1 MNKKECR
8 QQARSRLASLS
19 DADVRGRGESFAQAL
34 EQRPE
39 YRQAGTVFCYLSV
52 GREPDT
58 FDFLRMALQD
68 GKRVCAPVCIGKG
81 VMRARQLSN
90 LDKLEEG
97 QYGIPV
103 PPEGE
108 NWVEPE
114 EIDFAVIPC
123 VACGEDGTRLGHGA
137 GFYDRFLQKGRFFR
151 AALCH
156 EELLFPHVPTEEHD
170 EKMDLI
176 CTQSRVLTFGKGRDG
191 E

>member
-19 DADVRGRGESFAQAL
+19 DADVQGRGESFAQAL
-34 EQRPE
+34 GQRPE

-58 FDFLRMALQD
+58 FAFLRMALQD
-68 GKRVCAPVCIGKG
+68 EKRVCAPVCIGKG

-123 VACGEDGTRLGHGA
+123 VSCDREGHRLGQGGGLLRHRNGHVSAADGRRIRPAPGCRPHRIGNRPRPPPA
-137 GFYDRFLQKGRFFR
+137 GLPRPER
-151 AALCH
+151 A
-156 EELLFPHVPTEEHD
+156 
-170 EKMDLI
+170 
-176 CTQSRVLTFGKGRDG
+176 G
-191 E
+191 

>member
-1 MNKKECR
+1 MPPAGTLPAGQPFRCR
-8 QQARSRLASLS
+8 
-19 DADVRGRGESFAQAL
+19 VRGRGESFAQAL
-34 EQRPE
+34 GQRPE

-58 FDFLRMALQD
+58 FAFLRMALQD
-68 GKRVCAPVCIGKG
+68 EKRVCAPVCIGKG

>member
-8 QQARSRLASLS
+8 QQACSRLASLS
-19 DADVRGRGESFAQAL
+19 DADVRGRGESFARAL
-34 EQRPE
+34 GQRPE

-90 LDKLEEG
+90 L
-97 QYGIPV
+97 
-103 PPEGE
+103 EGE
-108 NWVEPE
+108 SWVEPE